1 MTGVKEHYC
10 TGGWDPVEGA
20 TWVQRFRQMDGNDF
34 GGYVDIGQV
43 EKGALWKQG
52 TGSGSSPRAQRKGG
66 EAVSDC
72 NVRVKRA

>member
-1 MTGVKEHYC
+1 
-10 TGGWDPVEGA
+10 
-20 TWVQRFRQMDGNDF
+20 MDGNDF

-52 TGSGSSPRAQRKGG
+52 TGSGSSPRTQRKGG

-72 NVRVKRA
+72 NVRVKSVSVRVGVRCVGTSTAGRKV